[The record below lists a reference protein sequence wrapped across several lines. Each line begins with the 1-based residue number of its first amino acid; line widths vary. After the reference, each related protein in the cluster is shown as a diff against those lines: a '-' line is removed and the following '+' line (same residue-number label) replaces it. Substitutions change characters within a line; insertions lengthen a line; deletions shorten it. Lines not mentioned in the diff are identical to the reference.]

1 MSNRRTFAII
11 SHPDAGKTTLTEKLL
26 LQGGAIHLAGEVKAR
41 GAARRARSD
50 WMKIEQQRGISV
62 TSSVMTFER
71 DGITFNLLDTPGHE
85 DFSEDTYRTLTAVD
99 SAIMVIDAAKGIE
112 PQTRKLFEVC
122 RLRSVPIITFVNK
135 VDREG
140 RSVFETLDEV
150 ADALALDVV
159 PMSWPIGMGGV
170 FQGVLDFAT
179 DTISRPEGDSREFL
193 GKVTPAEDIPAEIA
207 DEIELAQ
214 GGYPSFDL
222 EAYRHGDM
230 TPVYFGSALKNFGVA
245 ELIDAIARFA
255 PPPRPQ
261 PSEQGT
267 IQPENK
273 EVTGFIF
280 KVQANMDPQHRD
292 RIAFMRLVSGTFK
305 RGMKLIPSA
314 LGKPVAIHSPI
325 LFFAQDRELADT
337 AEPGDII
344 GIPNHGTLRV
354 GDTLSE
360 TNKVRFTGLPNFAPE
375 ILRRVALKDP
385 TKTKQ
390 LRKALDDLSEEGV
403 IQVFYPELGG
413 QWIVGVVGQL
423 QLDVLISRLEAE
435 YKVAAVLEASPFD
448 TARWLKGS
456 EAALR
461 QFTDINKS
469 NLAKDRDGDPVFM
482 ARSAWD
488 VGYQQER
495 NPELVQMIQQKMFT
509 FEDLVTIDAAGLQ
522 REGRRAA
529 HDRPDAV
536 ADGLQERTGSRGW
549 HLQLGAAAHALQ
561 GHQQPP
567 APAVRGFLRKR
578 VFHDC
583 GREHRAGLPDQPG
596 QAQSCEQ
603 QARER

>member
-1 MSNRRTFAII
+1 MTSNRRTFAII

-62 TSSVMTFER
+62 TSSVMTFQK
-71 DGITFNLLDTPGHE
+71 DGIVFNLLDTPGHE

-122 RLRSVPIITFVNK
+122 RMRSVPIITFVNK

-170 FQGVLDFAT
+170 FQGVMNFA
-179 DTISRPEGDSREFL
+179 DETIARPEGDSREFL
-193 GKVTPAEDIPAEIA
+193 GKREPAIDIPDDVAE
-207 DEIELAQ
+207 EIELARA
-214 GGYPSFDL
+214 GYPEFDL
-222 EAYRHGDM
+222 EAYRHGDL

-245 ELIDAIARFA
+245 ELIDAIAKYA

-261 PSEQGT
+261 SSDIGT
-267 IQPENK
+267 VDPERPD
-273 EVTGFIF
+273 VTGFIF

-292 RIAFMRLVSGTFK
+292 RIAFMRMVSGTFR
-305 RGMKLIPSA
+305 RGMKLTPSG
-314 LGKPVAIHSPI
+314 LGKPIAIHSPI
-325 LFFAQDRELADT
+325 LFFAQDREIADT
-337 AEPGDII
+337 AEAGDII

-360 TNKVRFTGLPNFAPE
+360 KNDLRFTGLPNFAPE
-375 ILRRVALKDP
+375 ILRRVVLKDP

-403 IQVFYPELGG
+403 IQVFYPEIGS

-423 QLDVLISRLEAE
+423 QLDVLVSRLEAE
-435 YKVAAVLEASPFD
+435 YKVEAVLEPSPFD

-456 EAALR
+456 EAALKS
-461 QFTDINKS
+461 FADFNVS

-495 NPELVQMIQQKMFT
+495 NPELT
-509 FEDLVTIDAAGLQ
+509 FSATK
-522 REGRRAA
+522 
-529 HDRPDAV
+529 
-536 ADGLQERTGSRGW
+536 ER
-549 HLQLGAAAHALQ
+549 
-561 GHQQPP
+561 
-567 APAVRGFLRKR
+567 
-578 VFHDC
+578 
-583 GREHRAGLPDQPG
+583 
-596 QAQSCEQ
+596 
-603 QARER
+603 